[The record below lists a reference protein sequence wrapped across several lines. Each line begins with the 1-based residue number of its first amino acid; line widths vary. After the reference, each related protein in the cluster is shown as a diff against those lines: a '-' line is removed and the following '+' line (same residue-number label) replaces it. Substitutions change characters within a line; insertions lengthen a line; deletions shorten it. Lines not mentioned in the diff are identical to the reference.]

1 MRIDARG
8 LVRTKWWARQLQC
21 ECSASWERRPVDKR
35 PAATARFRIAAA
47 SQEGPCA
54 RYRLSRGCGAR
65 VVSPGTAPYLR
76 RALGLNRPAADLLD
90 RDEAEVVRALPG
102 ELQLQHLRQG
112 WAQGAAVVEGQQAR
126 GSRKRG
132 AGSAEHGAC
141 VPARTSASFCVI
153 AMVPRIVHAQ
163 RARRSLLEESFRPN
177 SD

>member
-1 MRIDARG
+1 MEVDLRGDVTAGGRCAR
-8 LVRTKWWARQLQC
+8 
-21 ECSASWERRPVDKR
+21 WERRPVDK
-35 PAATARFRIAAA
+35 
-47 SQEGPCA
+47 
-54 RYRLSRGCGAR
+54 
-65 VVSPGTAPYLR
+65 
-76 RALGLNRPAADLLD
+76 RPAADLLD